1 MILTQFQ
8 IIAFRNLDSL
18 TFAPS
23 PGVNAIIG
31 PNGAG
36 KSSVLEAIH
45 TLSAGHSFRT
55 RKARELV
62 AHNADSFTVSGLLQ
76 DRQGREHRCG
86 MRRSS
91 SGEVELRMNYEPVRS
106 MAVISRAIPV
116 KALTPDSHALIQ
128 DGPTARRQFIDWG
141 AFHEDSEFFAHW
153 KLYRRALS
161 QRNHALRSHAPTP
174 EIVSWNNEF
183 AAAGSWIDECRS
195 NYLNQLQPYFEQLLG
210 QLTSSFTVNLT
221 YKRGFSEER
230 TLLETLEKNLSQHQ
244 RFRTTTDGPHRAE
257 LMMTVGEHP
266 ARQVLSRGQQKLV
279 VYALHLAQLEVLHQD
294 ADRHAIVLSDDLASE
309 LDQHN
314 LKQVLTLLA
323 SKPTQ
328 VFIAG
333 TESLENATN
342 FQLNQGKITLLE

>member
-8 IIAFRNLDSL
+8 VIAFRNLDSL
-18 TFAPS
+18 TFAPNS
-23 PGVNAIIG
+23 GVNAIVG

-55 RKARELV
+55 RKARELI
-62 AHNADSFTVSGLLQ
+62 AHNAESFTVSGLLQ

-86 MRRSS
+86 MRRSNT
-91 SGEVELRMNYEPVRS
+91 GDVELRMNYEPVRS

-141 AFHEDSEFFAHW
+141 AFHEDPDFFAHW

-161 QRNHALRSHAPTP
+161 QRNHALRTHKPMA

-183 AAAGSWIDECRS
+183 AAAGSWIDQCRA
-195 NYLNQLQPYFEQLLG
+195 NYLNKLQPYFEQLLE
-210 QLTSSFTVNLT
+210 QLTANFTVNL
-221 YKRGFSEER
+221 
-230 TLLETLEKNLSQHQ
+230 Q

-257 LMMTVGEHP
+257 LALTVDEHP
-266 ARQVLSRGQQKLV
+266 ARQILSRGQQKLV
-279 VYALHLAQLEVLHQD
+279 VYALHLAQLEVLHED

-309 LDQHN
+309 LDQAN
-314 LKQVLTLLA
+314 LSRVLSLLA

-333 TESLENATN
+333 TDPFDQAVN
-342 FQLNQGKITLLE
+342 FQLEAGRLSPLS

>member
-1 MILTQFQ
+1 VILSQFQ
-8 IIAFRNLDSL
+8 VIGFRNLESL
-18 TFAPS
+18 SFSPA

-55 RKARELV
+55 RKARELI
-62 AHNADSFTVSGLLQ
+62 AHNADSFTVSALLQ
-76 DRQGREHRCG
+76 DRKGREHRCG
-86 MRRSS
+86 LRRFNT
-91 SGEVELRMNYEPVRS
+91 GDVELRMNYEPVRS
-106 MAVISRAIPV
+106 MAVISREIPV

-141 AFHEDSEFFAHW
+141 TFHVEPDFFAHW
-153 KLYRRALS
+153 KLYKRALS
-161 QRNHALRSHAPTP
+161 QRNQALRMGAPEA
-174 EIVSWNNEF
+174 EIISWNNEF
-183 AAAGSWIDECRS
+183 AAAGTWIDECRS
-195 NYLNQLQPYFEQLLG
+195 KYLKQLQPYFEQLLE
-210 QLTSSFTVNLT
+210 QLTASFTVNLG

-230 TLLETLEKNLSQHQ
+230 SLLETLEKNLRQHQ

-257 LMMTVGEHP
+257 LAMTVGEHP

-294 ADRHAIVLSDDLASE
+294 PSRHAIVLCDDLASE
-309 LDQHN
+309 LDTQN
-314 LKQVLTLLA
+314 VSRVLSLLA

-333 TESLENATN
+333 TDPLDQAVN
-342 FQLNQGKITLLE
+342 FNLDDGKLQRST

>member
-8 IIAFRNLDSL
+8 VIAFRNLDSL
-18 TFAPS
+18 TFAPNS
-23 PGVNAIIG
+23 GVNAIVG

-55 RKARELV
+55 RKARELI
-62 AHNADSFTVSGLLQ
+62 AHNAESFTVSGLLQ

-86 MRRSS
+86 MRRSN
-91 SGEVELRMNYEPVRS
+91 SGDVELRMNYEPVRS

-141 AFHEDSEFFAHW
+141 AFHEDPDFFAHW

-161 QRNHALRSHAPTP
+161 QRNHALRTHKPMA

-183 AAAGSWIDECRS
+183 AAAGSWIDQCRA
-195 NYLNQLQPYFEQLLG
+195 NYLNKLQPYFQQLLEQL
-210 QLTSSFTVNLT
+210 TANFTVNLQ

-230 TLLETLEKNLSQHQ
+230 SLLETLEKNLSQHQ

-257 LMMTVGEHP
+257 LALTVDEHP
-266 ARQVLSRGQQKLV
+266 ARQILSRGQQKLV
-279 VYALHLAQLEVLHQD
+279 VYALHLAQLEVLHED

-309 LDQHN
+309 LDQTN
-314 LKQVLTLLA
+314 LSRVLSLLA

-333 TESLENATN
+333 TDPLEQAVN
-342 FQLNQGKITLLE
+342 FQLEAGRLSPLS